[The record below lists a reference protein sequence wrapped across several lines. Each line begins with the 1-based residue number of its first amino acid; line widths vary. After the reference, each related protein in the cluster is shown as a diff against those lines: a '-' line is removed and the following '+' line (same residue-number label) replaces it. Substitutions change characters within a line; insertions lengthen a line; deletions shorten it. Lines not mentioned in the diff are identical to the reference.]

1 MAEEEAKKGI
11 AGVVIQEEEEDWD
24 KMVDDCSKDLDKK
37 LNIAAAPG
45 GTSATQ
51 TPVGGK
57 EEVPKSMAD
66 MQKMM
71 EEMFKGLGGPGM
83 DGQQPGMNPF
93 MQACSQ
99 MFSDTSSG

>member
-11 AGVVIQEEEEDWD
+11 AGVVVQEEEEDWE

-37 LNIAAAPG
+37 LNIAAPG

-57 EEVPKSMAD
+57 EEVPESMAD
-66 MQKMM
+66 M
-71 EEMFKGLGGPGM
+71 
-83 DGQQPGMNPF
+83 
-93 MQACSQ
+93 
-99 MFSDTSSG
+99 